1 MRPSGPEIAW
11 SRSRAHTLE
20 PAMRAQIGELWS
32 AIMEAE
38 HRSAAIFATFVLD
51 LIGAGAPRE
60 IVSVASR
67 AVLDE
72 VRHADLCARL
82 AALYTG
88 HPVEPPAGLPHVP
101 DDPSFTL
108 FQQSVRQ
115 ALFLSVASETYS
127 AVTLATTH
135 DRARDPVVRAVVG
148 AILADEVH
156 HARLGWSYLRFL
168 LESDRETEVRAFVAT
183 HLGSVFDDLAR
194 ALFGD
199 AENLP
204 PPAYRGRAAVVAS
217 EHGYIPIREQHSMF
231 LDALR
236 DIWIPTFRS
245 LGFATTSLDA
255 RLGSR
260 AKPSKRRAIDHR
272 GGAS

>member
-1 MRPSGPEIAW
+1 MRPSGAAIDW

-20 PAMRAQIGELWS
+20 PALRAGIGELWI

-82 AALYTG
+82 ASIYTG
-88 HPVEPPAGLPHVP
+88 RVVEPAPGLPHVP
-101 DDPSFTL
+101 DEPSFTL

-127 AVTLATTH
+127 AVTLATTR
-135 DRARDPVVRAVVG
+135 DRARDPVVKTVAG

-156 HARLGWSYLRFL
+156 HARLGWSYLRYL
-168 LESDRETEVRAFVAT
+168 LESDRADEVRAFAAAQ
-183 HLGSVFDDLAR
+183 LGSVFDDLSR

-199 AENLP
+199 HADALP
-204 PPAYRGRAAVVAS
+204 APAYRGRVAALAA
-217 EHGYIPIREQHSMF
+217 EHGYIPIRDQHALF
-231 LDALR
+231 VEALR

-245 LGFATTSLDA
+245 LAFDVQPLEA
-255 RLGSR
+255 RLSAAR
-260 AKPSKRRAIDHR
+260 KRTRR
-272 GGAS
+272 VT